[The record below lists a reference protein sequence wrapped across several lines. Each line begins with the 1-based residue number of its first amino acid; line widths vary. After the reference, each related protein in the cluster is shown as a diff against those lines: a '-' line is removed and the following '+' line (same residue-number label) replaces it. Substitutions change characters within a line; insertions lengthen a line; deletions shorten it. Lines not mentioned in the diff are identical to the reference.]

1 MMVEFYILFI
11 IVISVLLYIIY
22 YLQAMLKEAKRE
34 IKYFNHKIIEWNSTL
49 ESQSNKINTII
60 DSLSVVSVDLAD
72 GEDYTSIDTY
82 YVDKD
87 LGLIKINSETDKK
100 D

>member
-1 MMVEFYILFI
+1 MVEFYILFI

-22 YLQAMLKEAKRE
+22 YLQSMLKEAKRE
-34 IKYFNHKIIEWNSTL
+34 IRYFNHKIVEWNSTL
-49 ESQSNKINTII
+49 EAQSNKINTII

-87 LGLIKINSETDKK
+87 LGLIKINSETNKK

>member
-1 MMVEFYILFI
+1 MVEFYILFI

-49 ESQSNKINTII
+49 EAQSNKINTII

>member
-1 MMVEFYILFI
+1 MVEFYILFI
-11 IVISVLLYIIY
+11 VVVFVLSYIIY
-22 YLQAMLKEAKRE
+22 YLQTMLKEAKRE
-34 IKYFNHKIIEWNSTL
+34 IRYFNHKIVEWNSIL

-87 LGLIKINSETDKK
+87 LGLIKINRE
-100 D
+100 

>member
-1 MMVEFYILFI
+1 MVEFYILFI

-49 ESQSNKINTII
+49 EAQSNKINAII
-60 DSLSVVSVDLAD
+60 DGLSVVSVDLAD

>member
-1 MMVEFYILFI
+1 MVEFYILFI

-22 YLQAMLKEAKRE
+22 YLKSMLKEAKRE
-34 IKYFNHKIIEWNSTL
+34 IKYFNHKIVEWNSTL
-49 ESQSNKINTII
+49 EAQSSKINTII

-87 LGLIKINSETDKK
+87 LGLIKIKSETDKK

>member
-1 MMVEFYILFI
+1 MVEFYILFI

-34 IKYFNHKIIEWNSTL
+34 IKYFNHKIVEWNSTL

>member
-1 MMVEFYILFI
+1 MVEFYILFI
-11 IVISVLLYIIY
+11 IVISVLSYITY

-34 IKYFNHKIIEWNSTL
+34 IKYFNHKIVEWNSTL
-49 ESQSNKINTII
+49 ESQSSKINTII

>member
-1 MMVEFYILFI
+1 MVKFYILF
-11 IVISVLLYIIY
+11 VVVVSVLLYIIY

-34 IKYFNHKIIEWNSTL
+34 IRYFNHKIVEWNSTL

-87 LGLIKINSETDKK
+87 LGLIKINSETNKK

>member
-1 MMVEFYILFI
+1 MVEFYILFI
-11 IVISVLLYIIY
+11 IVISVLSYITY

-34 IKYFNHKIIEWNSTL
+34 IKYFNHKIVEWNSTL
-49 ESQSNKINTII
+49 EAQSNKINTII

>member
-1 MMVEFYILFI
+1 MVEFYILFI

-22 YLQAMLKEAKRE
+22 YLQALLKEAKRE
-34 IKYFNHKIIEWNSTL
+34 IRYFNHKIVEWNSTL

>member
-1 MMVEFYILFI
+1 MVEFYILFI
-11 IVISVLLYIIY
+11 IVISALSYITY
-22 YLQAMLKEAKRE
+22 YLQAVLKEAKRE
-34 IKYFNHKIIEWNSTL
+34 IKYFNHKIVEWNSTL
-49 ESQSNKINTII
+49 ETQSSKINTII

-87 LGLIKINSETDKK
+87 LGLIKINRE
-100 D
+100 

>member
-1 MMVEFYILFI
+1 MVEFYILFI

-72 GEDYTSIDTY
+72 GEDYTSIGTY

-87 LGLIKINSETDKK
+87 LGLIKINSETNKK

>member
-1 MMVEFYILFI
+1 MVGFYILFI
-11 IVISVLLYIIY
+11 VVVSVLLYIIY
-22 YLQAMLKEAKRE
+22 YLQTMLKEAKRE
-34 IKYFNHKIIEWNSTL
+34 IRYFNHKIVEWNSTL
-49 ESQSNKINTII
+49 EAQSNKINTII

>member
-1 MMVEFYILFI
+1 MVEFYILFI
-11 IVISVLLYIIY
+11 FVISVLLYIIY
-22 YLQAMLKEAKRE
+22 YLQAMLKEAKRD

-49 ESQSNKINTII
+49 EAQSNKINTII

-72 GEDYTSIDTY
+72 GEYYTSIDTY

>member
-1 MMVEFYILFI
+1 MVEFYILFI

-22 YLQAMLKEAKRE
+22 YLQSMLKEAKRE
-34 IKYFNHKIIEWNSTL
+34 IKYFNHKIVEWNSTL
-49 ESQSNKINTII
+49 EAQSNKINTII

>member
-1 MMVEFYILFI
+1 MVEFYILFI
-11 IVISVLLYIIY
+11 IVISALSYITY
-22 YLQAMLKEAKRE
+22 YLQAVLKEAKRE
-34 IKYFNHKIIEWNSTL
+34 IKYFNHKIVEWNSTL
-49 ESQSNKINTII
+49 EAQSSKINAII

>member
-1 MMVEFYILFI
+1 MVEFYILFI
-11 IVISVLLYIIY
+11 IVISVLSYIIY
-22 YLQAMLKEAKRE
+22 YLQAMLKEAMRE

-49 ESQSNKINTII
+49 ESQSNKINAII

>member
-1 MMVEFYILFI
+1 MVEFYILFI

-22 YLQAMLKEAKRE
+22 YLQSMLKEAKRE
-34 IKYFNHKIIEWNSTL
+34 IKYFNHKIVEWNSTL

>member
-1 MMVEFYILFI
+1 MVEFYILFI

-34 IKYFNHKIIEWNSTL
+34 SEYFNHKIVEWNSTL
-49 ESQSNKINTII
+49 EAQSNKINTII

-87 LGLIKINSETDKK
+87 LGLIKINSETNKK

>member
-1 MMVEFYILFI
+1 MVEFYILFI
-11 IVISVLLYIIY
+11 FVISVLLYIIY
-22 YLQAMLKEAKRE
+22 YLQSMLKEAKRE
-34 IKYFNHKIIEWNSTL
+34 IRYFNHKIVEWNSTL
-49 ESQSNKINTII
+49 EAQSNKINTII

>member
-1 MMVEFYILFI
+1 MVEFYILF
-11 IVISVLLYIIY
+11 VVVVSVLSYIIY

-60 DSLSVVSVDLAD
+60 DSLSVVSVDLAN
-72 GEDYTSIDTY
+72 GEDCATIDKY
-82 YVDKD
+82 YIDKD
-87 LGLIKINSETDKK
+87 LGLIKINRE
-100 D
+100 

>member
-1 MMVEFYILFI
+1 MVEFYILFI

-22 YLQAMLKEAKRE
+22 YIQAMLKEAKRE

>member
-1 MMVEFYILFI
+1 MVEFYILFI

-34 IKYFNHKIIEWNSTL
+34 IIHFNHKIVEWNSTL
-49 ESQSNKINTII
+49 EAQSNKINTII

>member
-1 MMVEFYILFI
+1 MVEFYILFI
-11 IVISVLLYIIY
+11 VVVVLSCIIY

-34 IKYFNHKIIEWNSTL
+34 IIYFNHKIVEWNSTL

-60 DSLSVVSVDLAD
+60 DSLSVVSVDLAN
-72 GEDYTSIDTY
+72 GEDYTTIDKY
-82 YVDKD
+82 YIDKD

>member
-1 MMVEFYILFI
+1 MVEFYILFI

-34 IKYFNHKIIEWNSTL
+34 IKYFNHKIVEWNTTL
-49 ESQSNKINTII
+49 EAQSNKINTII

>member
-1 MMVEFYILFI
+1 MVEFYILFI

-34 IKYFNHKIIEWNSTL
+34 IKYFNHKIVEWNSTL
-49 ESQSNKINTII
+49 VSQSNKINAII

>member
-1 MMVEFYILFI
+1 MAEFYILFI

-22 YLQAMLKEAKRE
+22 YLQSMLKEAKRE
-34 IKYFNHKIIEWNSTL
+34 IKYFNHKIVEWNSTL
-49 ESQSNKINTII
+49 EAQSNKINTII